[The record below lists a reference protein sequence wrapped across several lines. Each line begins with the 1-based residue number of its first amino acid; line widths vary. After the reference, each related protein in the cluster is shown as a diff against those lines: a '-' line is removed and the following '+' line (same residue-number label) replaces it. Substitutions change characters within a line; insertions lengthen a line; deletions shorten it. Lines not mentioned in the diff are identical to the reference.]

1 MNDQANV
8 TITRTDKV
16 GHSLMAFNQWANR
29 PDDQCFHS
37 LEDLYAATKQRA
49 AFSSNEEAQLAD
61 CHIVGE
67 GENLEVII
75 PGFDK
80 PQKFTNLGFGQLC
93 SELGVPAGYM
103 RKLPGELVQ
112 QNLNHALGKI
122 RQQRDTAMITAAG
135 AGDVFNPKLN
145 AFYHR
150 TDTQQVQAVT
160 STSYSRIFDHELVEV
175 MQAVTAEAD
184 KEFFAPKDWNGNVSG
199 LYASDRDVW
208 MYMIDGG
215 SLVEGPCERDQMYR
229 GIILSNSEVRVK
241 TVIGRTFM
249 FRVTCGNLQIWGME
263 DLEEIS
269 IVHRGKA
276 RKHFNEIL
284 IPRLREFVKA
294 DTRQAVYDAIKAAN
308 TAKLPWS
315 VSEKIE
321 EFIDWARN
329 PMKGV
334 KFSRKEV
341 LAAVE
346 AAIREEGRCES
357 IWDFVNG
364 LTAVAR
370 DIAFAGDSANLSARA
385 GKLMTLA
392 R

>member
-1 MNDQANV
+1 MTDQANV
-8 TITRTDKV
+8 TITRKDNV
-16 GHSLMAFNQWANR
+16 GHSLVAYNQWANR
-29 PDDQCFHS
+29 PDDQCYRS

-49 AFSSNEEAQLAD
+49 AFSSTEEAQLAD
-61 CHIVGE
+61 CHVVGN
-67 GENLEVII
+67 GEHLEVII
-75 PGFDK
+75 PGMDH
-80 PQKFTNLGFGQLC
+80 PQAFTNLGFGQLC

-112 QNLNHALGKI
+112 QNLNHALGRI
-122 RQQRDTAMITAAG
+122 RRSRDEAMLKAAG
-135 AGDVFNPKLN
+135 AGEVFDPKHS

-150 TDTQQVQAVT
+150 NDTNQIQAVT
-160 STSYSRIFDHELVEV
+160 STSYSRVFDHELVEV

-184 KEFFAPKDWNGNVSG
+184 KPFFAPKDWNGNVSG

-241 TVIGRTFM
+241 TIISRTFM

-276 RKHFNEIL
+276 REHFQNIL

-294 DTRQAVYDAIKAAN
+294 DTRTAVYEAIKAASL
-308 TAKLPWS
+308 AKLPWS
-315 VSEKIE
+315 VSEKLE

-334 KFSRKEV
+334 KFTRKEV

-346 AAIREEGRCES
+346 TAIREEGRCES
-357 IWDFVNG
+357 IWDFING

-370 DIAFAGDSANLSARA
+370 DIKFAGDSANLSARA